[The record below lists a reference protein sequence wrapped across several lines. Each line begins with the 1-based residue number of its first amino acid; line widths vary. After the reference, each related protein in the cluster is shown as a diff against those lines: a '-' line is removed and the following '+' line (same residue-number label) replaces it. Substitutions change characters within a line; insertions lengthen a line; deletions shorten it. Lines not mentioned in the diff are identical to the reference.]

1 MIPALSKT
9 EKTKLAAIILG
20 EISPSAI
27 LFIVLSRPRNTKELI
42 ALLGPFIPGD
52 TLREK
57 VSYAFTVTRPA
68 FDSDA
73 RFREVA
79 FGVLAKLRGVTD
91 DEGEPV
97 EVDGDAP
104 ASDIT
109 ADKLKAVMATPM
121 FVMRDNSVV
130 RRQAAQLKAAGYNAV
145 ASLVDLQTGEGQ
157 RDYIVKGRS
166 ATKLSDAATANIQAV
181 IAAGLTPVVIIRN
194 DWAVR
199 RKAGSVPSIG
209 GQPDTPADFYSATR
223 LRYEKDFLD
232 SLAPLFDHIHIQLS
246 IEPEHPESADF
257 ALQLARHLRAA
268 GFSNRIFINPYA
280 SAIPA
285 HESIRAALDASR
297 VEWARSHHGD
307 SVPIDP
313 VWNTD
318 GDTAVNGS
326 NVRSRV
332 RLMEASGKGWILWTQ
347 SLANCQ
353 GNIPAEYLD
362 VGLADAAPATNLT
375 GQERGFL
382 WKPIGENSKKLRVL
396 LPPQFTGKVDL
407 KAVELWHGNTK
418 IETLHAI
425 GAGNPTAEGPREH
438 FAGNKPGGA
447 YNADTQVRA
456 NAEGSVW
463 VWTIA
468 KTGSRNENLKAAKIS
483 EAGENR

>member
-1 MIPALSKT
+1 MAVSLSKIEAYSLAQIIVDNVDPVLLLAVAI
-9 EKTKLAAIILG
+9 EKPQTPAQIAKA
-20 EISPSAI
+20 
-27 LFIVLSRPRNTKELI
+27 VL
-42 ALLGPFIPGD
+42 PFFRGD
-52 TLREK
+52 TLRDK
-57 VSYAFTVTRPA
+57 VAWAVSKVRPA
-68 FDSDA
+68 FDSED
-73 RFREVA
+73 RFRLVVSA
-79 FGVLAKLRGVTD
+79 MLSKIKLKSA
-91 DEGEPV
+91 
-97 EVDGDAP
+97 AP
-104 ASDIT
+104 ADLS
-109 ADKLKAVMATPM
+109 ARLRAVMVTPM
-121 FVMRDNSVV
+121 FVYRDTSLV
-130 RRQAAQLKAAGYNAV
+130 RSQAAALKAAGYNAV

-166 ATKLSDAATANIQAV
+166 ATKLTAAATANLTAAID
-181 IAAGLTPVVIIRN
+181 AGLTPVVIIRN

-232 SLAPLFDHIHIQLS
+232 SLVPLFDHIHIQLS

-285 HESIRAALDASR
+285 HESIRAALDAER
-297 VEWARSHHGD
+297 VEWARSHHGENTPPD
-307 SVPIDP
+307 T

-362 VGLADAAPATNLT
+362 VGLADAALATNLT
-375 GQERGFL
+375 GKERGFL
-382 WKPIGENSKKLRVL
+382 WKPVSEEKKLVVL
-396 LPPQFTGKVDL
+396 LPAAFTGKTSM
-407 KAVELWHGNTK
+407 AGS
-418 IETLHAI
+418 LHYGGSQLEPARYT
-425 GAGNPTAEGPREH
+425 GVANGGREH
-438 FAGNKPGGA
+438 YRFSKPGASYPAGVEFRITDVSGTSWA
-447 YNADTQVRA
+447 
-456 NAEGSVW
+456 
-463 VWTIA
+463 WTITKPEA
-468 KTGSRNENLKAAKIS
+468 RATDLAA
-483 EAGENR
+483 RRMP